1 MKTVQE
7 ILTAKGRPVL
17 STRRTATVYEA
28 LSVMALY
35 EVGALVVLEEGDL
48 IGMFTE
54 RDYARKVILHG
65 KSSKE
70 IPVADIMT
78 TRVLCVRRDTT
89 VEECMALMTDKRIRH
104 LPVVDGTE
112 VVGMVSI
119 GDVVKAMLDE
129 QEFVIRQLE
138 HYISA

>member
-1 MKTVQE
+1 MKTVQH
-7 ILTAKGRPVL
+7 ILTAKDRPVL

-89 VEECMALMTDKRIRH
+89 VEECMALMTDKRLRH

-119 GDVVKAMLDE
+119 GDVVKTMLDE
-129 QEFVIRQLE
+129 QEFVIKQLE

>member
-1 MKTVQE
+1 MKTVQQ

>member
-7 ILTAKGRPVL
+7 IVNAKGRPVL

-28 LSVMALY
+28 LSVMALH